1 MYLLKKRD
9 MVDQRKFLNYIN
21 DNYTKLKH
29 KYARYCKENNI
40 QWDEDTF
47 SDTIIKCYDAI
58 KKKGGLDDCT
68 EQGIENYFF
77 ISFKMNLKREKQYAR
92 VQKRDANITSDNI
105 NQVYEDFLMQNSNDE
120 RTKLVN
126 DLFIDFSTIFIL
138 HLVEEHFD
146 ADTYYLF
153 RLKYLIKGMTYKA
166 LQEKTKLKK
175 VRQRVVEV
183 KQWLQKNVTKEM
195 VREAFFDVYGDL
207 I

>member
-1 MYLLKKRD
+1 MD
-9 MVDQRKFLNYIN
+9 ERKFLVYIN

-68 EQGIENYFF
+68 DQGIENYFF

-105 NQVYEDFLMQNSNDE
+105 NQVYEDFLIQNSNDE

-153 RLKYLIKGMTYKA
+153 RLKHLVKGMTYKA

-195 VREAFFDVYGDL
+195 VREAFFDVYGEL
-207 I
+207 L

>member
-1 MYLLKKRD
+1 MD
-9 MVDQRKFLNYIN
+9 ERKFLEYI
-21 DNYTKLKH
+21 DSHYDLLKR
-29 KYARYCKENNI
+29 KYCRYCKENNI
-40 QWDEDTF
+40 QWDEDLF
-47 SDTIIKCYDAI
+47 SETILKCYDAI
-58 KKKGGLDDCT
+58 KKKKGLDDCT

-77 ISFKMNLKREKQYAR
+77 ISFKMNLKREKLYAR
-92 VQKRDANITSDNI
+92 NEKRDANITSDNI
-105 NQVYEDFLMQNSNDE
+105 SEVYEDWYNANNGTE
-120 RTKLVN
+120 REKLVH
-126 DLFIDFSTIFIL
+126 DLYIDFSTIFIL

>member
-1 MYLLKKRD
+1 M
-9 MVDQRKFLNYIN
+9 
-21 DNYTKLKH
+21 T
-29 KYARYCKENNI
+29 
-40 QWDEDTF
+40 
-47 SDTIIKCYDAI
+47 SSS
-58 KKKGGLDDCT
+58 
-68 EQGIENYFF
+68 
-77 ISFKMNLKREKQYAR
+77 ISL
-92 VQKRDANITSDNI
+92 
-105 NQVYEDFLMQNSNDE
+105 
-120 RTKLVN
+120 
-126 DLFIDFSTIFIL
+126 
-138 HLVEEHFD
+138 EEHFD